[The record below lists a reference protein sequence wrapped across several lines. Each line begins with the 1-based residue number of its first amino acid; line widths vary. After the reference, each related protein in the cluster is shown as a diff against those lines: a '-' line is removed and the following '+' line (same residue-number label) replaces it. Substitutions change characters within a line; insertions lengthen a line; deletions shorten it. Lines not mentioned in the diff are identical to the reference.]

1 MNESLR
7 DDCLQNIRAALARTS
22 PFRWRK
28 AKQWADDPRNLRV
41 RVVKTMVNNSTELP
55 EEYWQKL
62 QPLYAPD
69 SDGWRNALNQ
79 AANNIGFSN
88 KSNSFSFLLRNL
100 VDLLPHSVAA

>member
-1 MNESLR
+1 MNLCETTVCKTFALPSPEPARSDGAKRSSGRMIPETSGSESL
-7 DDCLQNIRAALARTS
+7 
-22 PFRWRK
+22 
-28 AKQWADDPRNLRV
+28 
-41 RVVKTMVNNSTELP
+41 KTMVNNSTELP